1 MNDLTRR
8 ELSLL
13 SSSPNM
19 TEADLIIMRTG
30 LKRRGREYL
39 KARATEES
47 QMIVGHK
54 KYPISSSHYPGQSL
68 PSNTSYLDILH
79 MLMLVVH
86 RSELQD
92 KVRHCNLM
100 YWKTKMQT
108 DNLRMFS
115 KHIQGSNAAW
125 GSGSRGLDTWTAS
138 AHAVMKILQKV

>member
-1 MNDLTRR
+1 MISTDYYIKFKIMNDLTTR
-8 ELSLL
+8 EFSSL

-19 TEADLIIMRTG
+19 TEADLIIMWTG
-30 LKRRGREYL
+30 LKRRGREYF
-39 KARATEES
+39 KAQAAEES

-54 KYPISSSHYPGQSL
+54 KYPISTSHYPGQSL

-100 YWKTKMQT
+100 SWQTKMQT

-115 KHIQGSNAAW
+115 KHI
-125 GSGSRGLDTWTAS
+125 RE
-138 AHAVMKILQKV
+138 